1 MTTSARQ
8 VSPAGTVLWGGALAV
23 DVIAQAHALSS
34 ASDAHLL
41 AAVDEALAGSGAV
54 AELVCTHVDR
64 SAAVPRAG
72 VSLRLDGEPADPAA
86 TRAALARALS
96 GPVVTGEQDGEQDGE
111 ESAPA
116 RTAVAEA
123 AAGSAGR
130 AVRFPGQT
138 GVSGLVPVARLLA
151 ETAIDR
157 VAGLGGAVADTDV
170 VDTGDHGFLRPTWS
184 GGELTLLVEPTVGGV
199 LRPFEIE
206 DPHECCGGAGH

>member
-1 MTTSARQ
+1 MTASARQ
-8 VSPAGTVLWGGALAV
+8 VTGAGTVLWGGAPAV

-34 ASDAHLL
+34 VSDVHLL

-64 SAAVPRAG
+64 SSAVPRVG
-72 VSLRLDGEPADPAA
+72 VSLRLSGEPADPAA

-96 GPVVTGEQDGEQDGE
+96 GPVAVGDE
-111 ESAPA
+111 EGDEASAPA
-116 RTAVAEA
+116 RAAIAEA

-130 AVRFPGQT
+130 AVRFPGQ
-138 GVSGLVPVARLLA
+138 SGLTGQVPVARLLQD
-151 ETAIDR
+151 TAIDQ
-157 VAGLGGAVADTDV
+157 VVGLGGAVDGTDV
-170 VDTGDHGFLRPTWS
+170 VDTGDHGFLRPTW
-184 GGELTLLVEPTVGGV
+184 GGGQLTLLVEPTAGGL

>member
-8 VSPAGTVLWGGALAV
+8 VSQVGTLLWGGAPAV
-23 DVIAQAHALSS
+23 DVVAQAHALSS

-64 SAAVPRAG
+64 SAAVPRVG
-72 VSLRLDGEPADPAA
+72 VSLRLDGDPADPEAA
-86 TRAALARALS
+86 RAALARALS
-96 GPVVTGEQDGEQDGE
+96 GPVVIGDEDGDED
-111 ESAPA
+111 SAPA
-116 RTAVAEA
+116 RTAVAEV
-123 AAGSAGR
+123 AAGTAGR

-138 GVSGLVPVARLLA
+138 GFSGLVPVARLLA

-157 VAGLGGAVADTDV
+157 VDGLGGAVADTDV
-170 VDTGDHGFLRPTWS
+170 VDTGEHGFLRPVWG
-184 GGELTLLVEPTVGGV
+184 GGELVLLVEPTAGGV